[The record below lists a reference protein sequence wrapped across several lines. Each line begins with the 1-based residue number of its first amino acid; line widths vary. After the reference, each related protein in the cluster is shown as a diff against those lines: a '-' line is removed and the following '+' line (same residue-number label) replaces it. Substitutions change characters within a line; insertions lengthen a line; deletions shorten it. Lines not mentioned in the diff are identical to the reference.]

1 MSIARALAVL
11 GAGLGGMSAG
21 ERQAIEDQRRR
32 EREDE
37 DAAFRKETR
46 DRQRTEWTRADQE
59 YADRQAEKQAMR
71 TAGAPVEV
79 KPELAPDQQ
88 GPQGFVVNGQTFG
101 DPTKARTVADAANA
115 PSARLGRMALASR
128 DPLRGVEL
136 QAAASQAEL
145 TAMQMQQA
153 RAAQE
158 AQEWDRKLYD
168 SLVGSPSKI
177 ADPGSITAF
186 MTASAADGM
195 DGSSKWAHKVE
206 GDKLTIYPVGPD
218 GTALNTGF
226 TIPNTLEGRI
236 ELAARLSKGTPISA
250 KLADIRAQQKAAAE
264 AADKKAD
271 NARLD
276 KQQAEQERHNKAVE
290 GIQSTEAST
299 RAAAVGKKDG
309 LFERMDEAD
318 KVQYQSLAKRA
329 ESIDAA
335 ITKAQAEGM
344 WNEESPNAKL
354 LRQQQAAIGVQMRGV
369 LSRYRDDGAAADPL
383 GLRKPTGKAGAP
395 ASAPSAASSPD
406 QAARDAEAGKLIIA
420 SELGGDLT
428 KAEAYA
434 KDLEAKADKEQ
445 SVKGKSIYR
454 SEAARVRAGI
464 VAMSQAKAQPKRGMA
479 AVAAPPPIVPAAE
492 PPAPAAAPVSREN
505 QIAQIEAA
513 LAVDDRIKQGG
524 LGGIAMRAIQER
536 AMPLGMVERK
546 DLERKLASLRGN

>member
-32 EREDE
+32 QREDE

-71 TAGAPVEV
+71 TAGASVEV

-101 DPTKARTVADAANA
+101 DPAKARTVADAANA

-218 GTALNTGF
+218 GTALNNGF

-236 ELAARLSKGTPISA
+236 ELASRLSKGTPISA
-250 KLADIRAQQKAAAE
+250 KLADIRAQQKQADDR
-264 AADKKAD
+264 ADKQAD
-271 NARLD
+271 NARADRQQSATERYQQGMLD
-276 KQQAEQERHNKAVE
+276 VQRGELALRRDAAN
-290 GIQSTEAST
+290 
-299 RAAAVGKKDG
+299 RAAAGAGGGQPAPVWDDKADTFLRERYTVKDPTTGTVGVDG
-309 LFERMDEAD
+309 NGMQFSKLIG
-318 KVQYQSLAKRA
+318 L
-329 ESIDAA
+329 
-335 ITKAQAEGM
+335 AQAQRNGGDTTRALGFAFEKD
-344 WNEESPNAKL
+344 NELRAAATDPKKGYDQAKHNQ
-354 LRQQQAAIGVQMRGV
+354 LRQQYLQA
-369 LSRYRDDGAAADPL
+369 
-383 GLRKPTGKAGAP
+383 
-395 ASAPSAASSPD
+395 
-406 QAARDAEAGKLIIA
+406 
-420 SELGGDLT
+420 LT
-428 KAEAYA
+428 
-434 KDLEAKADKEQ
+434 
-445 SVKGKSIYR
+445 
-454 SEAARVRAGI
+454 
-464 VAMSQAKAQPKRGMA
+464 
-479 AVAAPPPIVPAAE
+479 APPQPAA
-492 PPAPAAAPVSREN
+492 APAAAPPAAAAVPQPRMSQAAGPKATPEEANLDAAKQALQQAQATLMKFGSRQRQQNPEGF
-505 QIAQIEAA
+505 AQAKA
-513 LAVDDRIKQGG
+513 AVD
-524 LGGIAMRAIQER
+524 AATATVRAAQAEY
-536 AMPLGMVERK
+536 EK
-546 DLERKLASLRGN
+546 SLEGVSIPRMSPQP